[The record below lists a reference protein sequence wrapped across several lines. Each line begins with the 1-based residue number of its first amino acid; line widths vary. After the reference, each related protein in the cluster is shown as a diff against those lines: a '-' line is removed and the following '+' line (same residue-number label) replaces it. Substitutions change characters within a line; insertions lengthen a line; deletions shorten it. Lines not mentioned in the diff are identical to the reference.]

1 MKSSPLSVRIV
12 ARTLVATFCFAAGAA
27 SAGDIHVLLG
37 VDPADA
43 TGDVLLSASLAP
55 AQSLTRA
62 TGSKT
67 TIAQTSTM
75 SEVMRASRT
84 VENEI
89 IIAPAHVTASAMLH
103 AYQLLATSGQ
113 EQIYAL
119 VVKNDIDKVEKLAG
133 KRLYL
138 PQQDSLRSYV
148 AKGLLTESG
157 VKLAQFSKVTYGN
170 TSGGGLVALSFDI
183 ADVTVADETQAKEWI
198 NAHPGQARILK
209 TTRPVPGG
217 MNMVVRKDFCATE
230 CGRLADWVN
239 SPDGAIPGIGRFRI
253 ASSDAGRQ
261 FTYVASLGITTPDA
275 LKGVTRVSA
284 EEVVELARKNVT
296 IVDTRSQKE
305 FDNEHVRGAVLA
317 SYVEK
322 SLKETDFDATKDNF
336 DALKKIPK
344 DKPVL
349 FLCNGPECWKSY
361 KASRSAVA
369 AGYTKIYWFRGGM
382 PEWREKRLTEAG
394 IDAEAFTALVA
405 DPEVKAR
412 LVATTEEAVSRGV
425 FGAPTFFV
433 GDAMFF
439 GQDRLDFVRDALKR

>member
-1 MKSSPLSVRIV
+1 MKSLPPSARFV
-12 ARTLVATFCFAAGAA
+12 ARTLVTALCFTAAFA
-27 SAGDIHVLLG
+27 SAAEIHVLLG

-62 TGSKT
+62 TGTRT

-75 SEVMRASRT
+75 ADVMRASRT

-89 IIAPAHVTASAMLH
+89 IIAPAHVTASAVLH

-113 EQIYAL
+113 EQVYAL
-119 VVKNDIDKVEKLAG
+119 VVKNDIDKVDKLAG

-183 ADVTVADETQAKEWI
+183 ADVTVADEGQAKEWI
-198 NAHPGQARILK
+198 AAHPGVARILK

-217 MNMVVRKDFCATE
+217 MNMVVRKDFCASE

-239 SPDGAIPGIGRFRI
+239 SPDGAIPGVGRFRI
-253 ASSDAGRQ
+253 ASADAGKQ
-261 FTYVASLGITTPDA
+261 FTYVASLGIATPDA

-284 EEVVELARKNVT
+284 EEVSDLARQNAT
-296 IVDTRSQKE
+296 IVDTRTQKE
-305 FDNEHVRGAVLA
+305 YDNEHVRGAVLA
-317 SYVEK
+317 SYSEK
-322 SLKETDFDATKDNF
+322 SLKEADFDASKDNF
-336 DALKKIPK
+336 DALKTIAK
-344 DKPVL
+344 DKPVI
-349 FLCNGPECWKSY
+349 FMCNGPECWKSY
-361 KASRSAVA
+361 KASRAALA

-382 PEWREKRLTEAG
+382 PEWREKHMPVDGTAG
-394 IDAEAFTALVA
+394 AALA
-405 DPEVKAR
+405 KLPASAARGVKT
-412 LVATTEEAVSRGV
+412 VATAAR
-425 FGAPTFFV
+425 
-433 GDAMFF
+433 
-439 GQDRLDFVRDALKR
+439 

>member
-1 MKSSPLSVRIV
+1 MKSSPLSARLV
-12 ARTLVATFCFAAGAA
+12 ARTLAATLCFAAAIA
-27 SAGDIHVLLG
+27 SAGEIHVLLG

-75 SEVMRASRT
+75 AEVMRASRT

-89 IIAPAHVTASAMLH
+89 IIAPAHVTASAVLH

-113 EQIYAL
+113 EQVYAL

-157 VKLAQFSKVTYGN
+157 IKLSQFAKVTYGN

-198 NAHPGQARILK
+198 AAHPGQARILK

-217 MNMVVRKDFCATE
+217 MNMVVRKDFCAIE
-230 CGRLADWVN
+230 CARLSDWVN

-253 ASSDAGRQ
+253 ASADAGRQ
-261 FTYVASLGITTPDA
+261 FTYVASLGIATPDA

-284 EEVVELARKNVT
+284 EEVAELARQNVT
-296 IVDTRSQKE
+296 IVDTRTQKE

-317 SYVEK
+317 SYGEK
-322 SLKETDFDATKDNF
+322 SLKEIDFDASKDNF
-336 DALKKIPK
+336 DSLKTLPK
-344 DKPVL
+344 DKPVI

-361 KASRSAVA
+361 KASRAAVA
-369 AGYTKIYWFRGGM
+369 AGYAKIYWFRGGM
-382 PEWREKRLTEAG
+382 PEWREKHLPVEGTAG
-394 IDAEAFTALVA
+394 AALAKLPTPPAKGNAKTVA
-405 DPEVKAR
+405 
-412 LVATTEEAVSRGV
+412 AVTR
-425 FGAPTFFV
+425 
-433 GDAMFF
+433 
-439 GQDRLDFVRDALKR
+439 

>member
-1 MKSSPLSVRIV
+1 MKSLSSSSRRV
-12 ARTLVATFCFAAGAA
+12 ARSLAATLCFSAVAA
-27 SAGDIHVLLG
+27 SAGEIHVLLG

-43 TGDVLLSASLAP
+43 TGDVLLSASLGP
-55 AQSLTRA
+55 AQSLTRV

-75 SEVMRASRT
+75 AEVMRASRT

-113 EQIYAL
+113 EQVYAL
-119 VVKNDIDKVEKLAG
+119 VVKNDIDKVDKLAG

-170 TSGGGLVALSFDI
+170 TSGGGLVALSFDM
-183 ADVTVADETQAKEWI
+183 ADVTVADEAQAKDWI
-198 NAHPGQARILK
+198 AAHPGAARILK

-230 CGRLADWVN
+230 CGRLSDWVN
-239 SPDGAIPGIGRFRI
+239 SPDGAIPGVGRFRT
-253 ASSDAGRQ
+253 ASADASRQ

-284 EEVVELARKNVT
+284 EEVAELARQNVA

-317 SYVEK
+317 SYIEK
-322 SLKETDFDATKDNF
+322 SLKETDFDATKDSF
-336 DALKKIPK
+336 DALKTIPK
-344 DKPVL
+344 DKPVV

-361 KASRSAVA
+361 KASRAALA

-382 PEWREKRLTEAG
+382 PEWREKRLPVEGSAG
-394 IDAEAFTALVA
+394 AALAKLPAPVA
-405 DPEVKAR
+405 KAGAKT
-412 LVATTEEAVSRGV
+412 VAANTR
-425 FGAPTFFV
+425 
-433 GDAMFF
+433 
-439 GQDRLDFVRDALKR
+439 

>member
-1 MKSSPLSVRIV
+1 MKSFPKSARLV
-12 ARTLVATFCFAAGAA
+12 ARTLVATLYFTAVAAAAGE
-27 SAGDIHVLLG
+27 IHVLLG

-67 TIAQTSTM
+67 TITQTSTM
-75 SEVMRASRT
+75 AEVMRASRT

-89 IIAPAHVTASAMLH
+89 IIAPAHVTASAVLH

-113 EQIYAL
+113 EQVYAL
-119 VVKNDIDKVEKLAG
+119 IVRNDIDKVEKLAG

-157 VKLAQFSKVTYGN
+157 VKLNQFSKVTYGN

-183 ADVTVADETQAKEWI
+183 ADVTVADESQAKEWLT
-198 NAHPGQARILK
+198 AHPGQARILK

-230 CGRLADWVN
+230 CSRLADWVN
-239 SPDGAIPGIGRFRI
+239 SPDGAIPGVGRFRI
-253 ASSDAGRQ
+253 ASADAGRQ

-284 EEVVELARKNVT
+284 EEVTELARQNVT
-296 IVDTRSQKE
+296 LVDTRTQKE
-305 FDNEHVRGAVLA
+305 YDNEHVRGAVLA
-317 SYVEK
+317 SYSEK
-322 SLKETDFDATKDNF
+322 SLKETDYDASKDNF
-336 DALKKIPK
+336 DALNTLPK

-361 KASRSAVA
+361 KASRAALA

-382 PEWREKRLTEAG
+382 PEWREKHLPVEG
-394 IDAEAFTALVA
+394 TAAVA
-405 DPEVKAR
+405 LAKLPAPAKGSAKT
-412 LVATTEEAVSRGV
+412 VAAVTR
-425 FGAPTFFV
+425 
-433 GDAMFF
+433 
-439 GQDRLDFVRDALKR
+439 